1 MSNTR
6 TSKKMPPELHQLEEI
21 VGHFI
26 QYWGFKR
33 IHGRI
38 WTHLFTSKI
47 PLDSQEL
54 MDRLGVSKGLM
65 SLAIRDLLEHE
76 VIIASHS
83 GKHGTVFYEANKDLM
98 GVISKVLRTRES
110 VMLGSARMSSEALL
124 RLKPSEIEKN
134 ALSAE
139 NIQMILNLT
148 LSAQTILTAFLIH
161 GGGEHGSLFD
171 SIA

>member
-1 MSNTR
+1 MFNTR
-6 TSKKMPPELHQLEEI
+6 TSKKLPPELHQLEEI
-21 VGHFI
+21 VGQFI

-38 WTHLFTSKI
+38 WTHLFTSKV

-76 VIIASHS
+76 VITTSHS
-83 GKHGTVFYEANKDLM
+83 GKHGTVYYQANQDLM
-98 GVISKVLRTRES
+98 GVISKVLRSRES
-110 VMLGSARMSSEALL
+110 VMLGSAKMSAEALL
-124 RLKPSEIEKN
+124 RLKPAEMEKN

-139 NIQMILNLT
+139 QIQIVLNLT
-148 LSAQTILTAFLIH
+148 ASAQGILAAFLQR
-161 GGGEHGSLFD
+161 GGGEQGSLFD